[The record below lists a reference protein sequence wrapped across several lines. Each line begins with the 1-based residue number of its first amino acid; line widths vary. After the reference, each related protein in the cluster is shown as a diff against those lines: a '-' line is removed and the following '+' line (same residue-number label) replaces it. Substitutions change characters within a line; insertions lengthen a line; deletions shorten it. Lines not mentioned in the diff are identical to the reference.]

1 MRMLHPIRTLFAA
14 ALLVLALV
22 VPGQPATAAPTYPWR
37 GDAAEVADTLATR
50 IAPPDGFERVAA
62 EPGGFAE
69 WLRGLPVKPAGS
81 MVMLYNGLPKVWAAP
96 PAAVID
102 IDVGKQDLQQCAD
115 AIMRLRA
122 EYLFSLGRTGDIGFD
137 YTNGGRVDFKRWSQG
152 MRPVPKK
159 KGVAWSRK
167 GKADASYAS
176 FRRYMDQIF
185 SYAGTY
191 SLSRELAEVPVA
203 ELRIGD
209 LFIKGGFPGHA
220 MLVADMAENK
230 TTGEKRFLLLQ
241 SFMPAQDMHIVLDP
255 RVGRH
260 LALVSGG
267 FRRQARDAGVDVR
280 GGSVEAVE
288 VSRWS
293 LKAFV
298 VLLHPRLLGLVPN
311 DPTTTTAPAPPARAA
326 SPRAI
331 RQCPS
336 CRRPN
341 RAAHP
346 RPPDTASLGRRAGAR
361 GAPE

>member
-1 MRMLHPIRTLFAA
+1 MPHPIRTLISA
-14 ALLVLALV
+14 ALFVLVT
-22 VPGQPATAAPTYPWR
+22 ATANQAAIAAPTYPWR
-37 GDAAEVADTLATR
+37 GEAEPAGETLAAR
-50 IAPPDGFERVAA
+50 IAPPEGFERIAA
-62 EPGGFAE
+62 ETGSFAE
-69 WLRGLPVKPAGS
+69 WLRGLPVKPKGS

-122 EYLFSLGRTGDIGFD
+122 EYFLSLGMTDEIGFD
-137 YTNGGRVDFKRWSQG
+137 YTNGGRVDFKRWSAG

-191 SLSRELAEVPVA
+191 SLSRELDAVPA
-203 ELRIGD
+203 TEIRIGD

-241 SFMPAQDMHIVLDP
+241 SYMPAQDMHIVLNPKATDISP
-255 RVGRH
+255 WYPADFGDRLVTPEWTFERH
-260 LALVSGG
+260 QLK
-267 FRRQARDAGVDVR
+267 
-280 GGSVEAVE
+280 
-288 VSRWS
+288 RW
-293 LKAFV
+293 K
-298 VLLHPRLLGLVPN
+298 
-311 DPTTTTAPAPPARAA
+311 
-326 SPRAI
+326 
-331 RQCPS
+331 
-336 CRRPN
+336 
-341 RAAHP
+341 
-346 RPPDTASLGRRAGAR
+346 
-361 GAPE
+361 